1 MSALT
6 SPKTYAA
13 LAAVQAADGVACAI
27 PVPYITKVLDQLGV
41 PLNIRWILPV
51 TKAAS
56 VIGLLSASRIPALAR
71 LTTAMLTVYFVLA
84 VGAHGVLLGHLC
96 GADGEGTGPGLAGR
110 CRGKQNGYLISR

>member
-13 LAAVQAADGVACAI
+13 LAAFQAADAAACAI
-27 PVPYITKVLDQLGV
+27 PLPLITKALDQLGV

-51 TKAAS
+51 AKAAS
-56 VIGLLSASRIPALAR
+56 VIGLLSASRVPVLAR

-84 VGAHGVLLGHLC
+84 VSAHIRIRDRVVNTIPAASFLATYAVL
-96 GADGEGTGPGLAGR
+96 TVKGPD
-110 CRGKQNGYLISR
+110 RG